1 MPANSPA
8 DQRALESAH
17 ATVSPVY
24 VLLPPSETKHPG
36 GHGQPLDLGRLAFS
50 GLSPIRRQII
60 AAVIALSSDLPAART
75 ALKVSPNL
83 DGEILLNTR
92 LLTGPTLPALSRYTG
107 VLYSALN
114 TPKLSPA
121 ETRRA
126 RDRVLIT
133 SALFG
138 LVRGG
143 DEIPAYRLSAGSR
156 LPGLP
161 TFASL
166 WRAAMTETLASLEG
180 PILDLRSGAY
190 AAFAPAPG
198 SVAVRVVTVTRGGV
212 VKPVSHDNKAIKGM
226 LARMVSTTR
235 ATIDDVSGLLRTAYR
250 AGLNLK
256 RTGPA
261 AVDLIAPPVH

>member
-1 MPANSPA
+1 M
-8 DQRALESAH
+8 
-17 ATVSPVY
+17 Y

-36 GHGQPLDLGRLAFS
+36 GRGQPLDLGRLAFA
-50 GLSPIRRQII
+50 GLAATRARSI
-60 AAVIALSSDLPAART
+60 AATIALAADLPAARA
-75 ALKVSPNL
+75 ALKVSVSM
-83 DGEILLNTR
+83 DAEIMLNAA
-92 LLTGPTLPALSRYTG
+92 LLTAPTMPALSRYTG
-107 VLYSALN
+107 VLYTALN

-126 RDRVLIT
+126 RERVLIT

-143 DEIPAYRLSAGSR
+143 DAIPAYRLSAGSR

-161 TFASL
+161 TMPSL
-166 WRAAMTETLASLEG
+166 WRPSMTEVLASLDA
-180 PILDLRSGAY
+180 PVLDLRSGAY

-198 SVAVRVVTVTRGGV
+198 AISVRVVTVTRGGV
-212 VKPVSHDNKAIKGM
+212 RKPVSHDNKAIKGV

-235 ATIDDVSGLLRTAYR
+235 ADITDVSGLLRVAYR
-250 AGLNLK
+250 AGLDVK

-261 AVDLIAPPVH
+261 SIDLIAPPVR